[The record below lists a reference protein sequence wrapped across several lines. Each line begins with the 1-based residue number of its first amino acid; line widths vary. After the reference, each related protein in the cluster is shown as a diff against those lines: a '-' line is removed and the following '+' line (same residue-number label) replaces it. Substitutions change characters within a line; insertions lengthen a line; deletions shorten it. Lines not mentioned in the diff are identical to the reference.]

1 MLRLHLDILWLWE
14 TQAQCMMYCCRT
26 QSSAEEIDFSKY
38 CLAASVSLVSLQCS
52 RFDEAEVL
60 YKQAEKALG
69 HCLGRFHPALASV
82 LTDWG
87 LLKAVS
93 GKSVEAAQLLRW
105 VLHGSTA

>member
-1 MLRLHLDILWLWE
+1 MHLNVFWLWE
-14 TQAQCMMYCCRT
+14 TQAQCMMHYCRT
-26 QSSAEEIDFSKY
+26 QLAQEVDFSKY
-38 CLAASVSLVSLQCS
+38 CLAASVSLFSLQCDRS
-52 RFDEAEVL
+52 DEAEVL

-69 HCLGRFHPALASV
+69 HCLGRLHPALASV

-105 VLHGSTA
+105 VLHGFTA